1 MISLDFCTARGVIVV
16 SVRIVADGEK
26 IDEKYCDGSFF
37 VKNKSS
43 RRKFVRLIGVEKLVL
58 IVKG

>member
-1 MISLDFCTARGVIVV
+1 LDFCVTQGVIVV
-16 SVRIVADGEK
+16 SVRIVEDGEK
-26 IDEKYCDGSFF
+26 YDDGSFF
-37 VKNKSS
+37 IKDKSS